1 MTQQELTLRN
11 LGQSLDDLANLDP
24 RGYGVCKILYDASR
38 KYTEGPTCVNAA
50 LKLTQTVKE
59 GDIGYIM
66 TGFVLR
72 PYNTAEMDGSVRAAL
87 LCRALVIAFGAK
99 PVIFGKFRFPWA

>member
-38 KYTEGPTCVNAA
+38 KYTGGPTSMNAA
-50 LKLTQTVKE
+50 RKLAQTVK
-59 GDIGYIM
+59 D
-66 TGFVLR
+66 V
-72 PYNTAEMDGSVRAAL
+72 DGEVKWSETLDADGN
-87 LCRALVIAFGAK
+87 LVSSAQ
-99 PVIFGKFRFPWA
+99 

>member
-38 KYTEGPTCVNAA
+38 KYTGSPTSMNAA
-50 LKLTQTVKE
+50 RKLAQTVK
-59 GDIGYIM
+59 D
-66 TGFVLR
+66 V
-72 PYNTAEMDGSVRAAL
+72 DGEVKWSETLDADGN
-87 LCRALVIAFGAK
+87 LVSSAS
-99 PVIFGKFRFPWA
+99 